1 MRIIMV
7 TESDKK
13 FLERALAAADENI
26 GSGGGP
32 FGALIVR
39 GGEVIAASGNRVVAE
54 ADPTAHAEVLAIRR
68 AASQLGTHILSDCV
82 LYTSCEPC
90 PMCLGA
96 IYWAGITR
104 VVYAAT
110 REDAAAAGFN
120 DDLIYRE
127 IALAPSERQ
136 VTFEQAS
143 EERGRQVFERWIKF
157 PGKTPY

>member
-1 MRIIMV
+1 MAINQ
-7 TESDKK
+7 
-13 FLERALAAADENI
+13 ANENI

-39 GGEVIAASGNRVVAE
+39 AGEVISMSGNRVVADV
-54 ADPTAHAEVLAIRR
+54 DPTAHAEVLAIRR
-68 AASQLGTHILSDCV
+68 AASLLGTHMLSDCV
-82 LYTSCEPC
+82 LYSSCEPC

-104 VVYAAT
+104 VIYAAT

-127 IALAPSERQ
+127 IALAPTERQ
-136 VTFEQAS
+136 VSFERS
-143 EERGRQVFERWIKF
+143 EEEHGRQVFERWVRF